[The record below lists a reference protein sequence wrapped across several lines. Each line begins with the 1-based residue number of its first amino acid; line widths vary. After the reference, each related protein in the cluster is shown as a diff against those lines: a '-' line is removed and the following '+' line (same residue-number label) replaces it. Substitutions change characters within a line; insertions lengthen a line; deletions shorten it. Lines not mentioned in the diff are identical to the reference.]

1 MSADC
6 IPCQTDATGRRISD
20 APRAA
25 SCSDKENTFLSRCV
39 RPILIATVVLG
50 GSAFAAEPRITAEI
64 DATPEG
70 VLTAEEQ
77 RAVSLAA
84 GRLLRH
90 TYNATVAL
98 EQADTESAAE
108 EIALAETLVQIIE
121 RAVPSATV
129 VAKISAGKL
138 TYEEKDTVK
147 PTVIPIHYELDMVS
161 LTAPLNRARMAQQS
175 QESDEPAPLGV
186 IEHELRDIRVSIDL
200 EQAKAGLQTAKE
212 GLAAEDVTL
221 ARQGLAATLHHSLRF
236 SAISVDVPIH
246 RAQENLMLARAA
258 LEQGRGAQARA
269 LLAEVTESLNA
280 YRPTTGGTETI
291 DAIREEISDFAE
303 GLADGVPEAGFGETI
318 DAWWDRL
325 GELAR

>member
-1 MSADC
+1 M
-6 IPCQTDATGRRISD
+6 
-20 APRAA
+20 
-25 SCSDKENTFLSRCV
+25 SRCI
-39 RPILIATVVLG
+39 RPILIAAVVLG

-64 DATPEG
+64 DATPVG

-90 TYNATVAL
+90 AYDAKVAL
-98 EQADTESAAE
+98 EQEDTERAAE
-108 EIALAETLVQIIE
+108 EIALAETLLQIIE

-138 TYEEKDTVK
+138 TYEDTDTVK

-161 LTAPLNRARMAQQS
+161 LTAPLNRARMAQQA
-175 QESDEPAPLGV
+175 QESDEPSPLGV
-186 IEHELRDIRVSIDL
+186 IEHELRDIRVSLDL

-212 GLAAEDVTL
+212 GLAAEDVTV

-236 SAISVDVPIH
+236 RAISVDVPLH

-258 LEQGRGAQARA
+258 LEQGRVEQARA
-269 LLAEVTESLNA
+269 LLGEVMESLNA
-280 YRPTTGGTETI
+280 HRPTGSGTEAV
-291 DAIREEISDFAE
+291 DAIRDEISAFAE
-303 GLADGVPEAGFGETI
+303 RLADAVPDEGFGETI
-318 DAWWDRL
+318 DGWWDRL
-325 GELAR
+325 GELTR